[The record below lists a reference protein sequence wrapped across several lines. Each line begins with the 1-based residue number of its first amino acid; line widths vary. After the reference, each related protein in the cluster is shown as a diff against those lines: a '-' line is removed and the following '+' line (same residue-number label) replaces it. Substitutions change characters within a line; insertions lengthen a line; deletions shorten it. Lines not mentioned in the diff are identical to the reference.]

1 MKALILLL
9 LGACQALQPGL
20 EYQYRYSA
28 RVATGIPSL
37 NRQFAAAGIQ
47 ADVTVQVGA
56 DFTTVVQFS
65 NVEVGDLNE
74 ILDCDLRAPLP
85 IEYQPL
91 QEHADLLER
100 PFRVI
105 MNESGIPNHMEGP
118 QEPVWIS
125 NIRKAFVNIF
135 RVPLFW
141 NTESHAIKLN
151 YGAVKESLVG
161 RCQNWYSSLKFPANQ
176 AAKINQ
182 QREHFMEE
190 DVQRDAYSSSYTT
203 KTKSKTSKTSKTS
216 KSSRTSKTGKTSPG
230 HLSNVPQ
237 IEDTLWS
244 VRRTTDFDMCENLV
258 SLQIHSSKYTE
269 EVIQRSS
276 VASYL
281 IRGDTHRRIEQA
293 VLEGSISVITNKERH
308 EHVDTF
314 TNQTLE
320 LKVVREVGQPITVG
334 DDVHPYYSWHYDIE
348 RPQGDE
354 FVPLEQ
360 VITGRPITG
369 QIVNAIVE
377 YIKKTVDDLSH
388 RMERFPAK
396 PENLAYIIGRLVE
409 AVANL
414 DYQHIQT
421 LYNHFE
427 SQSTLH
433 KYIFTQLVIFAGT
446 EPSVTFAVDNIREP
460 QFKTAFYSI
469 IDVNVRNPAPIPKI
483 LNLLLSEE
491 EGLPH
496 SIGLM
501 NFANLANKACLGE
514 DKKHFYFDYSCGP
527 KSSCDPEL
535 IISTFIPYLVRGLG
549 NQETDIWQRLT
560 YLQALSNLGT
570 PQTINVL
577 KPIILGVT
585 ETNVFMRTNAIWSLS
600 AYNMHKS
607 ALSQIYEILMPIIEN
622 KGEQFEIRNIAFLT
636 LATWGPGSS
645 WWQQLAVSTW
655 HDPSPQFANFVTT
668 TIYSIARSH
677 TKLAETVSRV
687 ERLCKPAAPASV
699 LHSTN
704 FFLHEYLFSA
714 EHGSRVNFAW
724 FASIHGAIPEEV
736 FLRLQTEF
744 FYGYTKV
751 TKIDAQQR
759 GLFHLV
765 QIMRQA
771 MAKPSKKPQS
781 SAQEIVAG
789 MWEELKEKI
798 GFSAPETDSQLQLWL
813 KLDRIIYLTIESD
826 FKGGPYIPHLLDQ
839 VTTGLFHSLPQ
850 FDRDLNTFIALPT
863 EIGIPFSVQY
873 IAEDAIWLNIN
884 NGPEYSITSGKIKG
898 NVGFIFDSSQVQYVD
913 ARTHLPWS
921 NRPAVASGLY
931 ADTQLVLPLNVHA
944 SIDSYSQEIQLSIE
958 PTNTEKIDVIK
969 FEFVPYTVLENN
981 YPSDVLVVENEY
993 KPILHGEVP
1002 LFNDKHQAFPSD
1014 VGLWVEVAT
1023 DGDVHHTPSIYEIIS
1038 QLFSTST
1045 SMHTWEQNI
1054 VFDPTLST
1062 TKTVSFTFTYVSTG
1076 SSGSLTD
1083 RGDYDDGQVSQNSDY
1098 ELGQFSQVQGGVDQ
1112 DLLEVDSFG
1121 TQSQTR
1127 ERIVRLQQALIVS
1140 GGHVRT
1146 VSVEVELKGTPT
1158 RNYEAS
1164 VTWAISSSASARS
1177 SKVQVTLMKHPAV
1190 GVLEEA
1196 HTICLNAQI
1205 VKPHFNPFFTIEDV
1219 LTANYH
1225 STVKAELYDGVTCE
1239 EASVLSLEASFDVS
1253 NVAIERVKEAIDKSC
1268 DYSTYAP
1275 GIDIITSPLY
1285 DHSHITATWTPD
1297 FPDYLK
1303 NLTYYVD
1310 DLIKLSLSKHIEFD
1324 HTTAHYDARVEID
1337 ATKCIETGLWTVRT
1351 EKPYAVS
1358 IIKELEI
1365 PVWVNPFFTPAPL
1378 ATTLLYDLAVGR
1390 TPVSC
1395 TVEETKV
1402 RTFDAK
1408 EFAYEPSECWNAMSI
1423 DMSPNE
1429 RGALLVRYTG
1439 QWEVR
1444 IIWNAEALVI
1454 DMTPTNF
1461 IVNGEPA
1468 QGTDNR
1474 YTVLHHEDSHTIVFE
1489 SGTRIKV
1496 SDKVELLMAMYH
1508 RGHTA
1513 GLCGN
1518 FDGEPS
1524 NDMVGPKGCY
1534 YTDSSLFALSWASP
1548 GEGCASF
1555 IFSGKKRKVE
1565 QYQDICTH
1573 FTYEPTGVT
1582 HSDALYD
1589 CTEWVYHERT
1599 EGHYHCKALTP
1610 MPVCRPECVANSPI
1624 TTSVEYECKFTG
1636 HHQQAQQQQQQ
1647 VEGTQWDE
1655 CFPHSYTLTYPSSC
1669 VPH

>member
-47 ADVTVQVGA
+47 ADVTVQMGA

-74 ILDCDLRAPLP
+74 VLDCDLRAPLP

-105 MNESGIPNHMEGP
+105 MNESGIPDHMEGP

-151 YGAVKESLVG
+151 YGAVEESLVG

-176 AAKINQ
+176 AAEINQ

-216 KSSRTSKTGKTSPG
+216 KSSKTSKTGKTSPG

-377 YIKKTVDDLSH
+377 HIKKTVDDLSQ
-388 RMERFPAK
+388 RMERLPGEQKNF
-396 PENLAYIIGRLVE
+396 AYIIGRLVE
-409 AVANL
+409 AVASL
-414 DYQHIQT
+414 DYQHIQA
-421 LYNHFE
+421 LYNHFKN
-427 SQSTLH
+427 QGTLH
-433 KYIFTQLVIFAGT
+433 KHIFEQLVIFAGT
-446 EPSVTFAVDNIREP
+446 EPSINFAIDNKDEFV
-460 QFKTAFYSI
+460 FKSNLYSI
-469 IDVNVRNPAPIPKI
+469 IEINGRSPAPIPKI

-501 NFANLANKACLGE
+501 KFASLANKACLGE

-636 LATWGPGSS
+636 LATWGPGNS

-677 TKLAETVSRV
+677 TKLAETASRV
-687 ERLCKPAAPASV
+687 KHLSKPAAPASV
-699 LHSTN
+699 LQSTN

-724 FASIHGAIPEEV
+724 FASVHGAIPEEV

-744 FYGYTKV
+744 FYGYTTVRKF
-751 TKIDAQQR
+751 DLQQR
-759 GLFHLV
+759 GLDSFLHV
-765 QIMRQA
+765 WKMTMQR
-771 MAKPSKKPQS
+771 PSKKPKS
-781 SAQEIVAG
+781 SAQEIVTG
-789 MWEELKEKI
+789 MWEEIKEKI
-798 GFSAPETDSQLQLWL
+798 GFMSPTVPQSFELWY
-813 KLDRIIYLTIESD
+813 KLDRIVYAEAED
-826 FKGGPYIPHLLDQ
+826 KPLLRD
-839 VTTGLFHSLPQ
+839 TFI
-850 FDRDLNTFIALPT
+850 FDRDLYSFIALPT
-863 EIGIPFSVQY
+863 EIGIPISVQRVSEKAVKLKVKNLEFNSGIGKY
-873 IAEDAIWLNIN
+873 KGNAVIDFEADQDYFAEARTYLPWSAR
-884 NGPEYSITSGKIKG
+884 PAITSGFYGK
-898 NVGFIFDSSQVQYVD
+898 
-913 ARTHLPWS
+913 ARLILP
-921 NRPAVASGLY
+921 V
-931 ADTQLVLPLNVHA
+931 NVHA
-944 SIDSYSQEIQLSIE
+944 SFDMLSQEIQLSIE
-958 PTNTEKIDVIK
+958 PTNTEKINVFQSKITS
-969 FEFVPYTVLENN
+969 YTVLENN
-981 YPSDVLVVENEY
+981 YPCDVLIVDNEY
-993 KPILHGEVP
+993 KPILQGEVP
-1002 LFNDKHQAFPSD
+1002 LFNDKRQAFPSD

-1023 DGDVHHTPSIYEIIS
+1023 VGDVHHTPSFYEIIS
-1038 QLFSTST
+1038 QFFSTST
-1045 SMHTWEQNI
+1045 SMHNWEQNI

-1253 NVAIERVKEAIDKSC
+1253 NVAMERVKEAVDKSC

-1310 DLIKLSLSKHIEFD
+1310 DLIKVSLSKQIEFD

-1365 PVWVNPFFTPAPL
+1365 PVWVNPLFTPAPL
-1378 ATTLLYDLAVGR
+1378 ATTLLYDFAVGR
-1390 TPVSC
+1390 TPLAC
-1395 TVEETKV
+1395 TIDETKV
-1402 RTFDAK
+1402 RTADGKVFS
-1408 EFAYEPSECWNAMSI
+1408 YEPSECWNAMTF
-1423 DMSPNE
+1423 DTTFDQ
-1429 RGALLVRYTG
+1429 RGVMLVRNSG

-1444 IIWNAEALVI
+1444 IIWQKEALVI
-1454 DMTPTNF
+1454 DMSPANF
-1461 IVNGEPA
+1461 LVNGEPA

-1489 SGTRIKV
+1489 SGTTVKV
-1496 SDKVELLMAMYH
+1496 SDKVEVLMSLDH

-1582 HSDALYD
+1582 HADALYD

-1610 MPVCRPECVANSPI
+1610 MPVCKPECASGIPV
-1624 TTSVEYECKFTG
+1624 TTSVEYDCEFSG
-1636 HHQQAQQQQQQ
+1636 HQQQAQQQQQQ
-1647 VEGTQWDE
+1647 VQGTTWKE
-1655 CFPHSYTLTYPSSC
+1655 CYPRSYTLSYPSSC
-1669 VPH
+1669 IPQ